1 LCVRETGEPFDLE
14 RGPLL
19 RVRAIDLGEGSRVL
33 LVTAHHIIAD
43 GWSTGVILSQLAEE
57 YSRLVGK
64 QVGTGEPAFGFS
76 SYAAWL
82 DEPAQKSSHAEA
94 LAYWQRIYEG
104 GVPVLELPTDYS
116 RPSQRSYAC
125 DTILHELDPGIVSG
139 MKKVGAASRCTFFVT
154 LLTAFSI
161 FLRRI
166 SGQSELVIGVPA
178 AGQAAAGQPGLVG
191 HCTNMLPLRVQTC
204 GRESFFDS
212 LQRERSA
219 VLDAFEHQQC
229 TFTELLPRLK
239 LERDASR
246 VPLISVTFNVDRI
259 LRGLRF
265 GDMDAGLAASPR
277 RFDNFE
283 WTFNLIEA
291 GNEAKV
297 ELTFNASLFARET
310 MQRRLQE
317 FERLLTSIVA
327 NPASPVDELDMLG
340 PVDRQLQLDG
350 WNETGRPYPQESIA
364 EYLQRGFAEPS
375 AEALTMDGVHLRYA
389 ELESR
394 SNRLA
399 HYLRA
404 QGARRGDLVGLSL
417 ARSPEMVVALL
428 GILKS
433 GAAYL
438 PLDPAFPAERLKFM
452 LEDSGA
458 GLLVTETALLS
469 SLPAFAGNT
478 VCVDRDEDL
487 IAAQSAAPL
496 PESPGPDDRAYVIYT
511 SGSTGKP
518 KGVQVLQ
525 RNVVNFLQSMA
536 RQPGIGKEDRLL
548 AVTTLSFDISVL
560 ELLLPLS
567 VGATVVLASRE
578 ASADGLQ
585 LRELLETGRISL
597 MQATPSTWR
606 LLLAAGWQ
614 GDGQLKV
621 LCGGEALPR
630 DLAEMLHSRCG
641 ELWNLYGPTET
652 TVWSTVSRL
661 YDADAPVLIGRPI
674 DNTRV
679 YVLDEQRQP
688 LPLGVYGELYI
699 GGAGVTGGY
708 LNRPELTAERFVADP
723 FVAGERLYRTGDR
736 VRYRADGSLEY
747 HSRIDNQVKVR
758 GFRIELGE
766 IEAALSA
773 HPALQ
778 EAAVMV
784 REDQPGDQRLVAY
797 YVVTEGQPLPTASEL
812 RSHLRL
818 SLPDYMLPQH
828 FRELPELPRTPN
840 NKLDRKALPGLAS
853 NATQASAREHVEPTT
868 PTEKA
873 VAALWQEIL
882 RDAKIGAD
890 DNFFELGGHSLASV
904 QVIAWAKRTYSVAL
918 HPLSLVTDS
927 LARIAQEIDRQSVP
941 PGPEKTPRR
950 KSFTSRVIADLKS
963 ALRPAPG

>member
-1 LCVRETGEPFDLE
+1 LLGANE
-14 RGPLL
+14 R
-19 RVRAIDLGEGSRVL
+19 
-33 LVTAHHIIAD
+33 
-43 GWSTGVILSQLAEE
+43 
-57 YSRLVGK
+57 
-64 QVGTGEPAFGFS
+64 
-76 SYAAWL
+76 
-82 DEPAQKSSHAEA
+82 
-94 LAYWQRIYEG
+94 QR
-104 GVPVLELPTDYS
+104 
-116 RPSQRSYAC
+116 
-125 DTILHELDPGIVSG
+125 
-139 MKKVGAASRCTFFVT
+139 
-154 LLTAFSI
+154 
-161 FLRRI
+161 
-166 SGQSELVIGVPA
+166 
-178 AGQAAAGQPGLVG
+178 
-191 HCTNMLPLRVQTC
+191 
-204 GRESFFDS
+204 
-212 LQRERSA
+212 
-219 VLDAFEHQQC
+219 
-229 TFTELLPRLK
+229 
-239 LERDASR
+239 
-246 VPLISVTFNVDRI
+246 
-259 LRGLRF
+259 
-265 GDMDAGLAASPR
+265 
-277 RFDNFE
+277 
-283 WTFNLIEA
+283 
-291 GNEAKV
+291 
-297 ELTFNASLFARET
+297 
-310 MQRRLQE
+310 
-317 FERLLTSIVA
+317 
-327 NPASPVDELDMLG
+327 
-340 PVDRQLQLDG
+340 QLDG